1 MTANSSVSLDL
12 AFSVADY
19 AIFGIMLVISFG
31 IGVYHASKS
40 SKNNE
45 EFVMGSRSFGIIPM
59 AISLCAS
66 FNSAYMILGIPSEI
80 YSHGTQFYIMILGT
94 GFGVFVAAELW
105 LPILYRIQVVSIYE
119 YFELR
124 YRSKFPRILM
134 TLIFVLKVC
143 NSATSLFYVI
153 CEKRNVISDMLVR
166 GHCRL
171 RADNC
176 VEFSDKLVMV
186 ALRSTFGHLL
196 HYLHH
201 TWRHSSHRLDRRLP
215 DFHHVWWNFGHFH

>member
-1 MTANSSVSLDL
+1 MALNL

-19 AIFGIMLVISFG
+19 AIFGIMLFISFG

-40 SKNNE
+40 SKNND
-45 EFVMGSRSFGIIPM
+45 EFVMGSRSFGVLPM

-94 GFGVFVAAELW
+94 GLGVCIASELW

-124 YRSKFPRILM
+124 YKSKFPRILM
-134 TLIFVLKVC
+134 TLIFILKV
-143 NSATSLFYVI
+143 SRYFKSDRYV
-153 CEKRNVISDMLVR
+153 L
-166 GHCRL
+166 
-171 RADNC
+171 
-176 VEFSDKLVMV
+176 
-186 ALRSTFGHLL
+186 
-196 HYLHH
+196 
-201 TWRHSSHRLDRRLP
+201 
-215 DFHHVWWNFGHFH
+215 

>member
-1 MTANSSVSLDL
+1 MMLYTYITSFAGKIREMALDL

-19 AIFGIMLVISFG
+19 AIFGIMLFISFG

-45 EFVMGSRSFGIIPM
+45 EFVMGSRSFSVLPM

-66 FNSAYMILGIPSEI
+66 FNSAYMILGIPGEI

-94 GFGVFVAAELW
+94 GLGVFIAAELW

-124 YRSKFPRILM
+124 YKSKFPRILM
-134 TLIFVLKVC
+134 TLIFIVKVC
-143 NSATSLFYVI
+143 
-153 CEKRNVISDMLVR
+153 
-166 GHCRL
+166 
-171 RADNC
+171 
-176 VEFSDKLVMV
+176 
-186 ALRSTFGHLL
+186 LL
-196 HYLHH
+196 NY
-201 TWRHSSHRLDRRLP
+201 
-215 DFHHVWWNFGHFH
+215 FWNFFTLLGRVLMY